1 MAARSVLCGT
11 TVAVLLAACGGSGGD
26 PDPKPPD
33 STGAFGA
40 PVLLWSRGSCHE
52 TWCEA
57 GWYGSPAVA
66 DLDGDGAP
74 EIAWGAFAVS
84 ALRASDGE
92 ALWSAGTAEGRVFG
106 SVAIAPGAFPRV
118 VAGRSGGGLTL
129 YDGGG
134 VPFSFSPFG
143 TTDELRSLAV
153 AALDSTGVPR
163 IVVGRAG
170 AASTAL
176 VTTMDLD
183 GNVLG
188 AGWPA
193 PGTSTAGFA
202 WGLYGE
208 NVAVAAL
215 TAGGPNRILAGTDVS
230 YLLALDASGAPLPA
244 TAFGEKVWA
253 QVPAF
258 VDPVLEVQ
266 GYGDCTASPRANF
279 ATSAPSVADLDGDGT
294 IEIVVVGDAML
305 CTEEGVSV
313 AHVPFVLSE
322 DRGRWKKGA
331 FDWTTP
337 PVPAD
342 GAPLSRNWEVIEDVL
357 PNPVLAD
364 LDGDGTREILYPSY
378 DGRLHAFW
386 LDRTEHGDWPYDVPG
401 EGIRFA
407 SEPAVV
413 DLDHDGKAEV
423 IFTSW
428 GEKSRMGVGQLHVL
442 DHLGSSLYAVDLPP
456 SFPEGSWNGALGA
469 PTVANIDANTDVEV
483 LVGTARSGV
492 VAYRIPNTPQ
502 AKILWGTA
510 RGNFQRTGTPPP

>member
-1 MAARSVLCGT
+1 VRRLGRAADVTRR
-11 TVAVLLAACGGSGGD
+11 GSGVDAEESPLVPMRPPPFD
-26 PDPKPPD
+26 P
-33 STGAFGA
+33 
-40 PVLLWSRGSCHE
+40 
-52 TWCEA
+52 
-57 GWYGSPAVA
+57 
-66 DLDGDGAP
+66 
-74 EIAWGAFAVS
+74 
-84 ALRASDGE
+84 LRANGLVGSDSR
-92 ALWSAGTAEGRVFG
+92 ALE
-106 SVAIAPGAFPRV
+106 VAISPGASPRV
-118 VAGRSGGGLTL
+118 VAGRSSGALTV
-129 YDGGG
+129 YAGDG
-134 VPFSFSPFG
+134 VPFTLSPFG

-153 AALDSTGVPR
+153 AALDSSGEPR

-170 AASTAL
+170 AATTAL
-176 VTTMDLD
+176 ITTMDLA

-193 PGTSTAGFA
+193 PGTSAVGFA

-215 TAGGPNRILAGTDVS
+215 TSGGPKRIFAGTDVS
-230 YLLALDASGAPLPA
+230 YLLALDAAGTPLPA
-244 TAFGEKVWA
+244 AAFGEKVWA
-253 QVPAF
+253 EVPAY
-258 VDPVLEVQ
+258 VDPELEVQ
-266 GYGDCTASPRANF
+266 GWGDCTTSARANF

-294 IEIVVVGDAML
+294 NEVVVVGDAML
-305 CTEEGVSV
+305 CSEADVSV

-342 GAPLSRNWEVIEDVL
+342 GAPLTRSWDVIEDVL

-364 LDGDGTREILYPSY
+364 LDGDGAREILYPSY

-386 LDRTEHGDWPYDVPG
+386 LDRTEHGHWPYDVPG

-413 DLDHDGKAEV
+413 DLDRDGKAEV

-428 GEKSRMGVGQLHVL
+428 GEKSRTGTGQLHVL
-442 DHLGSSLYAVDLPP
+442 DHLGNALYAVDLPP

-469 PTVANIDANTDVEV
+469 PTVANVDANADIEV
-483 LVGTARSGV
+483 IVGTARSGV
-492 VAYRIPNTPQ
+492 VAYRIPNTPR
-502 AKILWGTA
+502 ARILWGTA
-510 RGNFQRTGTPPP
+510 RGNFQRTGTPP